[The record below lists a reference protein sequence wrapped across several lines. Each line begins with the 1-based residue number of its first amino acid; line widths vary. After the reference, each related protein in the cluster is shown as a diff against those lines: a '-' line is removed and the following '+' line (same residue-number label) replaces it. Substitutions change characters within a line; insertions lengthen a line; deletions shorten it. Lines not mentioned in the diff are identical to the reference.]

1 MDHFSVTA
9 TKDISILSE
18 LDVSNVKEIKSK
30 EGDVFIKG
38 GIFGKGVSK
47 ISAARNIF
55 VKHANECHLTAG
67 ENIHIGSYSMGS
79 F

>member
-38 GIFGKGVSK
+38 GIFGKGAFPKYLQQGTS
-47 ISAARNIF
+47 
-55 VKHANECHLTAG
+55 L
-67 ENIHIGSYSMGS
+67 
-79 F
+79 